1 MTITLVDTLGGI
13 AGVFCVFSIV
23 VLAVSGLEFPR
34 DIRTFSGASPAERN
48 FDHRARLLV
57 WGGFTSLSIA
67 AAVAV
72 VAVLV
77 ARG

>member
-1 MTITLVDTLGGI
+1 MTITLVDALGGI
-13 AGVFCVFSIV
+13 AGVFCAVSIV

-34 DIRTFSGASPAERN
+34 DIRTFTGASPAERS
-48 FDHRARLLV
+48 FDQRARLLV
-57 WGGFTSLSIA
+57 WSGFTSMSIA

-77 ARG
+77 ATH